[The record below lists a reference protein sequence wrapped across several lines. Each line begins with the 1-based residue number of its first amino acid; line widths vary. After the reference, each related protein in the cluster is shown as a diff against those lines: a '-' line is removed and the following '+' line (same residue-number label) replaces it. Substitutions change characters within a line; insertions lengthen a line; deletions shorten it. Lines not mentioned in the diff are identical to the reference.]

1 MKIGG
6 VEVTPCEEV
15 LVLPRPDDNN
25 IVIRAKAVSI
35 NEEFDKKV
43 PEPIAPNL
51 RTKDGSRPDY
61 NDENYVK
68 AVQQRD
74 NQRFAYM
81 CLKSIE
87 PSQIEWE
94 TVDMD
99 KPTTWPKWVDELQEN
114 GLSEVEVGRI
124 INAVLA
130 ANSLDEKKIEEARK
144 SFLHGQGA

>member
-1 MKIGG
+1 
-6 VEVTPCEEV
+6 
-15 LVLPRPDDNN
+15 
-25 IVIRAKAVSI
+25 
-35 NEEFDKKV
+35 
-43 PEPIAPNL
+43 
-51 RTKDGSRPDY
+51 
-61 NDENYVK
+61 
-68 AVQQRD
+68 
-74 NQRFAYM
+74 M